1 MATLALAFNLLGLA
15 PGSVATGALA
25 DRLGL
30 APALQLLPL
39 ASVASSVVLLIGVR
53 YLRGARGYGADS

>member
-1 MATLALAFNLLGLA
+1 MATLALAFNILGLA
-15 PGSVATGALA
+15 PGAVVTGVLA

-39 ASVASSVVLLIGVR
+39 ASVASAVVLLIGVR
-53 YLRGARGYGADS
+53 YLRDARGRGSNS